1 MPQRHGE
8 TCSHTATHGAA
19 WFDTRRPDGVAHAD
33 GERAARNNVGDERL
47 EAGVKEAGQVGRS
60 VHVRR
65 LVVHDHLAKGLQQVR
80 GARVAAN
87 DEPVGKLEPQR
98 QHGRVNV
105 VVLSHV
111 TVFRAT
117 PHVTPR
123 APTLDADQQMV
134 PGAASRQAGGGGVAA
149 RAVAEL
155 ALCRAGRTRRR
166 PKPCASHMPHLRA
179 TPAASIRAADRASTP
194 ATRVEAG
201 SVLASCHRATCYSG
215 GWRGTCG
222 TSDTPRTRHM

>member
-111 TVFRAT
+111 TVFRSQCFVPRPMSLRAR
-117 PHVTPR
+117 PHSM
-123 APTLDADQQMV
+123 PTSKWCQ
-134 PGAASRQAGGGGVAA
+134 GRQAGRQAA
-149 RAVAEL
+149 E
-155 ALCRAGRTRRR
+155 
-166 PKPCASHMPHLRA
+166 
-179 TPAASIRAADRASTP
+179 
-194 ATRVEAG
+194 
-201 SVLASCHRATCYSG
+201 
-215 GWRGTCG
+215 GWRQGQWQ
-222 TSDTPRTRHM
+222 S